1 MRHAGGIE
9 REVVVSLAV
18 LMASATGLLMG
29 LFLWAQDIQ
38 SERLQPLLGRA
49 LLEEANGP
57 VFRMGAVSPG
67 IDWWIVSESG
77 HFSEVSAMAGPIDA
91 DSLELAREVRG
102 RTPVVRRGAPW
113 QPVRFAVRRRDGS
126 AAIARIPPALPLSA
140 LMVLLVADALVFAGF
155 GIYLLRG
162 RVVRPM
168 LELSEAVRSL
178 GQAGPGARVQVD
190 GVREVRE
197 LAGTFNEMSEALEQ
211 RTGALEKAVG
221 DLRQTNEQLVQARAG
236 LDRAERLAAV
246 GSLAA
251 GVAHEVGNPM
261 GALLAFLQLVER
273 ETDLSEEGR
282 GHLARAVE
290 QGARV
295 REILR
300 QLLDFSR
307 PPQARTAWVELGRV
321 GEQAASLARAQRRYD
336 DIVFEVEQEPGVTPV
351 LSDESMLAQLLLNLV
366 LNAADAVC
374 ERADARVR
382 ITLRPGG
389 LHVREGESR
398 EVVSGRRRAD
408 AMECVVADNGPGVVE
423 EQRERIFD
431 PFFTTK
437 PPGEGT
443 GLGLANAQRL
453 AEELGGNLEYEQ
465 SQDLGGAAFVLRI
478 PTAESEANTE
488 PRRERPRT
496 ASPGSHTP

>member
-1 MRHAGGIE
+1 
-9 REVVVSLAV
+9 
-18 LMASATGLLMG
+18 
-29 LFLWAQDIQ
+29 
-38 SERLQPLLGRA
+38 
-49 LLEEANGP
+49 
-57 VFRMGAVSPG
+57 
-67 IDWWIVSESG
+67 
-77 HFSEVSAMAGPIDA
+77 
-91 DSLELAREVRG
+91 
-102 RTPVVRRGAPW
+102 
-113 QPVRFAVRRRDGS
+113 
-126 AAIARIPPALPLSA
+126 
-140 LMVLLVADALVFAGF
+140 
-155 GIYLLRG
+155 
-162 RVVRPM
+162 
-168 LELSEAVRSL
+168 
-178 GQAGPGARVQVD
+178 
-190 GVREVRE
+190 VRE

-398 EVVSGRRRAD
+398 EVVSGRRQAD